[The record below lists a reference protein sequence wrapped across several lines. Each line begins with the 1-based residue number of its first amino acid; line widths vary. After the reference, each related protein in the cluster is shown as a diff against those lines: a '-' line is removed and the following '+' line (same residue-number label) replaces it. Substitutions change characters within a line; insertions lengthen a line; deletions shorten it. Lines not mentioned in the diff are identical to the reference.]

1 MKIDDVLRHEV
12 VRIGWRQRRIWRVA
26 SAHEI
31 GGELGSAEV
40 GYVLMAAA
48 VEADRRN
55 AAAGNGG
62 GGLATNSEKR
72 ELQRRQWGQQ
82 MEEQSRFRR
91 EQAES
96 TRQLRD
102 HTTVGPGP
110 GYGGIPDIAREPYET
125 RIDLIGGRS
134 PFDRS

>member
-1 MKIDDVLRHEV
+1 MTFCGTTWFASAGDNGAYGVSLQLTRSAASWAAQRLVTYFWPQPWK
-12 VRIGWRQRRIWRVA
+12 RIGATRQQE
-26 SAHEI
+26 S
-31 GGELGSAEV
+31 
-40 GYVLMAAA
+40 
-48 VEADRRN
+48 
-55 AAAGNGG
+55 GG

-72 ELQRRQWGQQ
+72 ELQRRQWGKQLEQ
-82 MEEQSRFRR
+82 QSRFRR